1 MTIFFMLIPLFAVVS
16 GLLLYRHDGKR
27 ELLRFDVVQFVYSFV
42 IAPVMFIWIKSF
54 FYFVLS
60 KEIHPPLSPTNL
72 FVIDTVLSTMALI
85 IYAFV
90 VIHSLTTSFNRK
102 MYKDPLHDLFEHTEY
117 FHLWLSHLTMYIG
130 SLLLFTILGIGNIFL
145 PLEVELSKFQFYSL
159 FLFSAV
165 LGTMQFIMVWLSN
178 PGKENFMRIMKLSF
192 AFFFMLHVG
201 AYFLYSPAFAGR
213 MSVFWVSFGASFT
226 AVLYSLFAVRFE
238 ALSAFFDKFKRPNWS
253 FQYETKSTV
262 KRQEQK

>member
-1 MTIFFMLIPLFAVVS
+1 MLIPLLALVS

-27 ELLRFDVVQFVYSFV
+27 EILRFDVVQFVYSFV
-42 IAPVMFIWIKSF
+42 IAPVLFIWIKSF

-60 KEIHPPLSPTNL
+60 KEIQPPLSPNNL

-117 FHLWLSHLTMYIG
+117 FHLWFSHLTMYIG
-130 SLLLFTILGIGNIFL
+130 ALLLFTILGIGNIFL
-145 PLEVELSKFQFYSL
+145 PLGLELGKLQFYGL

-165 LGTMQFIMVWLSN
+165 LGTIQFMMVWLSKLD
-178 PGKENFMRIMKLSF
+178 GGNFLRIMKLSF
-192 AFFFMLHVG
+192 AFFFMIHVG
-201 AYFLYSPAFAGR
+201 AYFLYSPAFTGR

-226 AVLYSLFAVRFE
+226 TVLHSLFAVRFE
-238 ALSAFFDKFKRPNWS
+238 ALSRFFDKFKRPNWNVR
-253 FQYETKSTV
+253 YEVMDKT
-262 KRQEQK
+262 R